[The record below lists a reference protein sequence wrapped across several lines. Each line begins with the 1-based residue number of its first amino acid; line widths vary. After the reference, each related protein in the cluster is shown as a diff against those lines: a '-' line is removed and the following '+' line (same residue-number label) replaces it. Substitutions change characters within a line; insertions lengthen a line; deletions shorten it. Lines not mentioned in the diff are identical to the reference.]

1 MPQLIS
7 LFSFDRA
14 ITTNEVLPFTLTF
27 TNIPSQSGNTVVL
40 ARRIDYD
47 SYTNYQAG
55 VTSTYESISGNTSV
69 SLNVVTVTDIW
80 DADTPA
86 AGSYVIKVVL
96 KDNTGTVSDEEM
108 NVFIRVVKA

>member
-7 LFSFDRA
+7 LFPFDRA
-14 ITTNEVLPFTLTF
+14 ITTNETHPFTLTF
-27 TNIPSQSGNTVVL
+27 TNIPSQAGNTVTL

-47 SYTNYQAG
+47 DYTNYQAG
-55 VTSTYESISGNTSV
+55 VASTYEDISSKTSV

-86 AGSYVIKVVL
+86 AGSYVVKGVL
-96 KDNTGTVSDEEM
+96 HDPTGTVSDEEM
-108 NVFIRVVKA
+108 NVRIEVVKG